1 MAARELTKVHEEF
14 LRGTAM
20 EVHAQLAERGSIKG
34 EFTLLVGKAVAPAPD
49 NTPVV
54 DAVEELVRAG
64 VARMDAIKQVARR
77 RGLSKR
83 EIYEQAL
90 RDR

>member
-1 MAARELTKVHEEF
+1 V
-14 LRGTAM
+14 
-20 EVHAQLAERGSIKG
+20 KG

-49 NTPVV
+49 DTPAGE
-54 DAVEELVRAG
+54 AVEELVRAG
-64 VARMDAIKQVARR
+64 AARMDAIKQVARR

-83 EIYEQAL
+83 EIYEQVL